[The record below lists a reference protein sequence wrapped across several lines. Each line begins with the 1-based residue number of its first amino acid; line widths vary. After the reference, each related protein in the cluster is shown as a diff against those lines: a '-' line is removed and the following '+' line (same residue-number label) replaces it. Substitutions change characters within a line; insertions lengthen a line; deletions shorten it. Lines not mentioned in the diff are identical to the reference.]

1 MLDETTMPSSHS
13 TSAAARRRPHAPWHG
28 MASGLIVGMMAVVS
42 SVSFAA
48 LVYAAPLGPHVG
60 RGVFLALL
68 ASAINVAVVARLAS
82 LPGTVG
88 GIQSLPAAILASSAA
103 AVAQATMAHQRGVA
117 QEAVL
122 ATVMA
127 ATILCTLLTGASLLL
142 MGDLRAGRLVRFL
155 PYPVIGGVIAGSGWL
170 LAQGALG
177 IAVGTEGLWHAV
189 PSVVWALLMF
199 AVHLRQPH
207 PLATLATMVLG
218 VAAFW
223 GVVLMSGHTAA
234 DMVRQG
240 WLLGSPKGGAAMPL
254 LPWPTWAA
262 IDWHA
267 AASVAGNLATVPLV
281 TAVALLLNAAG
292 LETAVRLPV
301 DFNRE
306 LRTAGVANLAGGL
319 FGGFVGYQ
327 QLGLSA
333 MTIRAG
339 AASRWVGPWAA
350 LVCLAALAFGVDAL
364 AWVPRPVLGAQL
376 LFLAFL
382 MVHHWVLASW
392 GRLSAVDLAI
402 VIMIVVV
409 TAMVGFLSAVLL
421 GLVAAMLMFAVQ
433 YGRIDPVRQVLSGA
447 DYGSRIA
454 RAPWQRQR
462 LRHLGSTVCAM
473 QLQGYMFFGI
483 ADRLLTSARRRL
495 DDGASKPLRYLV
507 LDFRRV
513 SGCDSS
519 AAQSFVRLHDLLD
532 RHGATLVVCHASGAV
547 RAQLRAADLHDDDR
561 SPHFDDLDHGLAWCE
576 ARLLDHAGSA
586 GPVKQEP
593 GLRELIERSSNQPCG
608 AQRLLAGLDRIALA
622 AGETLIVQGATSN
635 ELYLLESGSLSAR
648 REQAGVK
655 PLRLQTMSG
664 GGQVFGEVGFFLN
677 EPRTA
682 SVVADEPSVVYRLTM
697 SQLQELEREQ
707 PALAAALLRLVGELL
722 AARVAHLVSV
732 VDALER

>member
-1 MLDETTMPSSHS
+1 MLDETTMPSSR
-13 TSAAARRRPHAPWHG
+13 SATAAVRQLPSALWHG

-48 LVYAAPLGPHVG
+48 LVYGGLPGLNVG
-60 RGVFLALL
+60 HGVFLALL
-68 ASAINVAVVARLAS
+68 ASAINVAVVAGLAS

-103 AVAQATMAHQRGVA
+103 AVGQASAASGRAFAH
-117 QEAVL
+117 ESVL

-127 ATILCTLLTGASLLL
+127 TTVLCALLTGVSLLL
-142 MGDLRAGRLVRFL
+142 MGNFRAGRLVRFL

-170 LAQGALG
+170 LAQGAVG
-177 IAVGTEGLWHAV
+177 IADGGQSLWHV
-189 PSVVWALLMF
+189 LPSVIWALLMF

-207 PLATLATMVLG
+207 PFATLATMILG
-218 VAAFW
+218 VGVFW
-223 GVVLMSGHTAA
+223 GVALMSGHTSA
-234 DMVRQG
+234 DLMSHG
-240 WLLGSPKGGAAMPL
+240 WLLGSPGGRAAMPP

-267 AASVAGNLATVPLV
+267 AASVAGNLATIPLV

-292 LETAVRLPV
+292 LESAVRQPV

-333 MTIRAG
+333 MTIRDG

-350 LVCLAALAFGVDAL
+350 LVCLAALVFGIDAL
-364 AWVPRPVLGAQL
+364 EWVPRPVLGAQL

-382 MVHHWVLASW
+382 MVHHWVLTSW

-402 VIMIVVV
+402 VGLIVVV
-409 TAMVGFLSAVLL
+409 TALVGFLSAVLL

-433 YGRIDPVRQVLSGA
+433 YSRIDPVRQVLSGA

-462 LRHLGSTVCAM
+462 LRQLGGAVCAL

-483 ADRLLTSARRRL
+483 ADRVLISAGGRL
-495 DDGASKPLRYLV
+495 EDVESNPLRYLV

-519 AAQSFVRLHDLLD
+519 AAQSFVRLQDLLL
-532 RHGATLVVCHASGAV
+532 RHGAKLVVCHASSAV
-547 RAQLRAADLHDDDR
+547 RSQLRAANLHDDDR

-576 ARLLDHAGSA
+576 ARLLDAADSEKME
-586 GPVKQEP
+586 KQEP
-593 GLRELIERSSNQPCG
+593 GLGELIERSSNLPDG
-608 AQRLLAGLDRIALA
+608 AQRLLAGLERIAFA
-622 AGETLIVQGATSN
+622 AGETVVAQGTISN
-635 ELYLLESGSLSAR
+635 ALYLLESGSFSAW
-648 REQAGVK
+648 REQPGAK

-664 GGQVFGEVGFFLN
+664 GGQVIGEVGFFLN

-682 SVVADEPSVVYRLTM
+682 SVVADEPSVLYRVTM
-697 SQLQELEREQ
+697 SQLQELERQQ
-707 PALAAALLRLVGELL
+707 PALAVALLRLVGELL